1 MPFYE
6 YRCDACDHGFEAL
19 QKISEEPLEVCPACN
34 EKALRKLISAAGFR
48 LKGQGWYET
57 DFKSVNQRN
66 LAETGKKTEDSK
78 SDTPSKEKAA
88 S

>member
-19 QKISEEPLEVCPACN
+19 QKISDAPLETCPVCH
-34 EKALRKLISAAGFR
+34 ETALRKLISAAGFR

-57 DFKSVNQRN
+57 DFKSNNQRN
-66 LAETGKKTEDSK
+66 LADTSKKSEAATSTASSTKTDS
-78 SDTPSKEKAA
+78 
-88 S
+88 